1 VFNAMRPFSHRETGV
16 LGAVLTSREVA
27 AELIAD
33 GVHVDDAAI
42 RLLLAAKGA
51 DRVVLVSDGTAATG
65 MPDGRYKLG
74 TFDVTV
80 SGGVCRN
87 VEGRLAGS
95 TLTLD
100 RAVRHMAGLGIPL
113 ADAVR
118 MATWNTARV
127 LGIEERKGT
136 LAAGAD
142 ADLVLLDAEL
152 KVARVM
158 VRGAWLT

>member
-1 VFNAMRPFSHRETGV
+1 VT
-16 LGAVLTSREVA
+16 

-42 RLLLAAKGA
+42 RLLLAAKGV
-51 DRVVLVSDGTAATG
+51 DRIVLVSDGTSATG

-80 SGGVCRN
+80 SDGVCRN
-87 VEGRLAGS
+87 AEGKLAGS

-100 RAVRHMAGLGIPL
+100 RAVRHLVGLGIPL
-113 ADAVR
+113 GDAVR
-118 MATWNTARV
+118 MATWNPARV
-127 LGIEERKGT
+127 LGIERRKGT

-142 ADLVLLDAEL
+142 ADLLLLDAKL
-152 KVARVM
+152 HVARVM
-158 VRGAWLT
+158 VRGVWFS